1 MPRKNI
7 THPFQ
12 LELLRQQKDKARIER
27 ELKLRQRIYTFA
39 ELSDKERK
47 RRFAFLIAEKQRAA
61 QQSESSDES
70 ELDSDSSLDS
80 DTINESS
87 FPNLRGELKETLRFS
102 RVNPRTYHRDSHRS
116 VLWSRIFEPIHL
128 PYNTYGRRKNERRFR
143 AGTSRLQ

>member
-1 MPRKNI
+1 MPRKIIN
-7 THPFQ
+7 HPFQ
-12 LELLRQQKDKARIER
+12 FELLRTQKDKARIER

-80 DTINESS
+80 DTINETS
-87 FPNLRGELKETLRFS
+87 FPNLKENSTKPFDSRELTLGLIIGILIGLCCGLAFPS
-102 RVNPRTYHRDSHRS
+102 QYTYLTTLIQKSLHR
-116 VLWSRIFEPIHL
+116 
-128 PYNTYGRRKNERRFR
+128 
-143 AGTSRLQ
+143 